1 MFNYGMKVT
10 VYSEKKSDKDQTG
23 WHRSCSDIAYFQN
36 QIRKDFTFTK
46 YFHTA
51 TFTHTFEHDDD
62 SVFFA
67 YCFPYTYTDLVT
79 DLNTIERDPRRR
91 KFMNRQVLCKT
102 IAGVNCE
109 LVTVT
114 DTSTMGADDLINE
127 TRVKREK
134 GQ

>member
-10 VYSEKKSDKDQTG
+10 VYSAKKSEKENIG
-23 WHRSCSDIAYFQN
+23 WFRGCTDIAYFQN

-51 TFTHTFEHDDD
+51 TFTYTFEHDDD
-62 SVFFA
+62 EVFFA
-67 YCFPYTYTDLVT
+67 YCYPYTYTDLVT

-91 KFMNRQVLCKT
+91 RFMNRATLCKT

-109 LVTVT
+109 LITVT
-114 DTSTMGADDLINE
+114 DT
-127 TRVKREK
+127 
-134 GQ
+134 